1 MLKAAITDLGVEEV
15 GLPLAVERDGLVSL
29 VDSSHP
35 GQPLAFL
42 GSKQMAIATA
52 RAILTTLGE
61 RVETRPDRSG
71 LDNLGLPRWLVVR
84 NDTIVYKHGPVAL
97 LDSLLA
103 NLKSGPAGGAIY
115 ELQAWV
121 EPEPA
126 ERKVVRVL

>member
-1 MLKAAITDLGVEEV
+1 MAIDIKLGNGISMTEYRDGSVGFSHEAHPAWALGVN
-15 GLPLAVERDGLVSL
+15 
-29 VDSSHP
+29 SHDEAR
-35 GQPLAFL
+35 QF
-42 GSKQMAIATA
+42 A

-61 RVETRPDRSG
+61 RVETRPDRGG
-71 LDNLGLPRWLVVR
+71 LDDLDLPRWLVVR
-84 NDTIVYKHGPVAL
+84 NDTIVFKHSPVAL

-103 NLKSGPAGGAIY
+103 NLKAGPAGGAIY